1 MTLRLEESR
10 ADAEDILRHP
20 DIYKTICED
29 GAPDPE
35 DIAIPEGW
43 LCVVVYLDDTKNIV
57 PLIPVGCFVLH
68 EQNGVTMNCHVQVL
82 PDYRDI
88 SAEIGQAVI
97 QWAKDNTEAKKLI
110 AWIPFDCENVK
121 CFAEKMGF
129 KVEGVSEGS
138 IMKNG
143 ELLSQWLVGLKL
155 WES

>member
-1 MTLRLEESR
+1 MPLRLEESKE
-10 ADAEDILRHP
+10 DAEAILRHP

-29 GAPDPE
+29 GSPKAE
-35 DIAIPEGW
+35 DLYIPEGW
-43 LCVVVYLDDTKNIV
+43 RCVVAYLNDLQYD
-57 PLIPVGCFVLH
+57 PLGCFVLH
-68 EQNGVTMNCHVQVL
+68 ELNGVTMLCHVQIL
-82 PDYRDI
+82 PEHRHM

-97 QWAKDNTEAKKLI
+97 QWARDNTDAQKLI

-143 ELLSQWLVGLKL
+143 ELLSQWLVGLRL
-155 WES
+155 WE